1 MGELG
6 NGHRHVM
13 KLKAQL
19 SGNEHEVSLDLENG
33 VAFAEVD
40 GRRYE
45 IEIRE
50 LADGQYLLLD
60 DTRVYRC
67 RVESRRSAN
76 SFEVVL
82 RGLARD
88 VTIIDPKRLRGSQ
101 TSGAHHTGAA
111 QIVSPMPG
119 KIVRV
124 LVEVGAKVEAGA
136 GVIVVEAMKMQN
148 EMKSPKAGVVVSIN
162 AETGA
167 TVNAGD
173 VLAVID

>member
-1 MGELG
+1 
-6 NGHRHVM
+6 M

-19 SGNEHEVSLDLENG
+19 SGNEHEISLDFDDG
-33 VAFAEVD
+33 IVFAEVD
-40 GRRYE
+40 SRPYE

-50 LADGQYLLLD
+50 LADGQYLLLGGSR
-60 DTRVYRC
+60 TYRC
-67 RVESRRSAN
+67 RVEAKRDSPN

-88 VTIIDPKRLRGSQ
+88 ITIIDPKRLRSSQ
-101 TSGAHHTGAA
+101 TAGAHHSGAA
-111 QIVSPMPG
+111 QIISPMPG

-124 LVEVGAKVEAGA
+124 LVEVGAEVETGA
-136 GVIVVEAMKMQN
+136 GIIVVEAMKMQN

-162 AETGA
+162 AEAGA

-173 VLAVID
+173 VLAVIE

>member
-1 MGELG
+1 ME
-6 NGHRHVM
+6 
-13 KLKAQL
+13 LKAQI
-19 SGNEHEVSLDLENG
+19 SGNEHEISLDFENG
-33 VAFAEVD
+33 IAFAEVD
-40 GRRYE
+40 GRRYQ

-50 LADGQYLLLD
+50 LANGQYLLLD
-60 DTRVYRC
+60 GTRVYRC
-67 RVESRRSAN
+67 RVESRRNTAN

-82 RGLARD
+82 RGLAREI
-88 VTIIDPKRLRGSQ
+88 TIIDPKRLRGSQ
-101 TSGAHHTGAA
+101 TSGAHHTGAV

-124 LVEVGAKVEAGA
+124 LVEVGAEVEAGA

>member
-1 MGELG
+1 
-6 NGHRHVM
+6 M

-19 SGNEHEVSLDLENG
+19 SGNEHEISLDFENG
-33 VAFAEVD
+33 IAFAEVD
-40 GRRYE
+40 ARRYE
-45 IEIRE
+45 VEIRE
-50 LADGQYLLLD
+50 LADGQYLLVAGS
-60 DTRVYRC
+60 RIYRC
-67 RVESRRSAN
+67 RVEAKRDSSN

-82 RGLARD
+82 RDLARD
-88 VTIIDPKRLRGSQ
+88 ITIIDPKRLRGSQ

-124 LVEVGAKVEAGA
+124 LVEVGAEVEAGA
-136 GVIVVEAMKMQN
+136 GVVVVEAMKMQN
-148 EMKSPKAGVVVSIN
+148 EMKSPKSGVVVSIN

-173 VLAVID
+173 VLAVIN

>member
-1 MGELG
+1 
-6 NGHRHVM
+6 M

-19 SGNEHEVSLDLENG
+19 SGKEHEISIDFDHG

-40 GRRYE
+40 ARSYE

-50 LADGQYLLLD
+50 LADGQYLLVD
-60 DTRVYRC
+60 GSKNYRC
-67 RVESRRSAN
+67 RVEARRELPN

-82 RGLARD
+82 RGLTRD
-88 VTIIDPKRLRGSQ
+88 ITIIDPKRLRG
-101 TSGAHHTGAA
+101 THTAGAQHAGAA
-111 QIVSPMPG
+111 QIISPMPG

-124 LVEVGAKVEAGA
+124 LVEVGALVEAGA
-136 GVIVVEAMKMQN
+136 GIVVVEAMKMQN

-173 VLAVID
+173 VLAVIE

>member
-1 MGELG
+1 M
-6 NGHRHVM
+6 M

-19 SGNEHEVSLDLENG
+19 SGNEHEISLDFDNG

-40 GRRYE
+40 GRSYE

-50 LADGQYLLLD
+50 LADGEYLLVD
-60 DTRVYRC
+60 GSRVYRS
-67 RVESRRSAN
+67 RVETKRNSTN
-76 SFEVVL
+76 SFEVVF

-88 VTIIDPKRLRGSQ
+88 ITIIDPRRLRGSQ
-101 TSGAHHTGAA
+101 TAGAHHAGAA

-124 LVEVGAKVEAGA
+124 LVEIGAEVEAGA
-136 GVIVVEAMKMQN
+136 GVVVVEAMKMQN
-148 EMKSPKAGVVVSIN
+148 EMKSPKSGVVVSIN

-173 VLAVID
+173 VLAVIN